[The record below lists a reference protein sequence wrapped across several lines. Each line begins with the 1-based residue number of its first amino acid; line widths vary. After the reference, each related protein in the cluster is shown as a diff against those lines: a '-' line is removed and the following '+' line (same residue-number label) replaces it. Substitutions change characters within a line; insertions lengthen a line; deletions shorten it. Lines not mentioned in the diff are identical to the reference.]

1 MKKILMIILFS
12 IISTGYPVAANSQKH
27 NVKVTAY
34 APVKQ
39 CTKPINPNVTASG
52 FVLEKH
58 HSGVIVALSMDLAKH
73 YEFGDQFKLVIGNK
87 EYIVTYQDVMHRR
100 KRNSVDV
107 MFFTVKQCKEF
118 GSINGHIEKI
128 I

>member
-1 MKKILMIILFS
+1 MKKILMIILFA
-12 IISTGYPVAANSQKH
+12 IISIGDPVIANSQKH

-39 CTKPINPNVTASG
+39 CTKSINPNVTASG
-52 FVLEKH
+52 FVLEQR
-58 HSGVIVALSMDLAKH
+58 HSGVIVALSMDLAKR
-73 YEFGDQFKLVIGNK
+73 YKFGDQFKLVMADK
-87 EYIVTYQDVMHRR
+87 EYIVYFQDVMHSR